1 MDISK
6 EILRKRL
13 FIDMKIDEI
22 KELDKQL
29 EKMCEYMSDEEFDN
43 SKDVEEIYNQLK
55 ELIQED

>member
-1 MDISK
+1 MNITK

-29 EKMCEYMSDEEFDN
+29 NTMCEYMSDEEFDN

>member
-1 MDISK
+1 MAIDK
-6 EILRKRL
+6 EILRERL

-29 EKMCEYMSDEEFDN
+29 DTMCEYMPDEEFNN
-43 SKDVEEIYNQLK
+43 SKDVEEIYSQLK